1 LATLLSVDSRW
12 VTCSADLK
20 RRITSLRVL
29 IADCDRM
36 AAALDNEVRD
46 EENRVKIYDPADVAY
61 SIYAKAS
68 GSRRDNLRRSAN
80 ELRAHLAEAEKAAWT
95 AVQPAGRSKAAGSG
109 GRSSWPIRGQFQLID
124 GDGVFVGAER
134 EPEDRG
140 D

>member
-1 LATLLSVDSRW
+1 MTLSIDDRPGDVSRW

-20 RRITSLRVL
+20 RRITTLRVL

-68 GSRRDNLRRSAN
+68 ASRRDNLRRSAN
-80 ELRAHLAEAEKAAWT
+80 ALRAHLAEAEKAAWT
-95 AVQPAGRSKAAGSG
+95 AVQQQEGPGRREAATAVS
-109 GRSSWPIRGQFQLID
+109 
-124 GDGVFVGAER
+124 
-134 EPEDRG
+134 
-140 D
+140 